1 MEILE
6 ADDREDLS
14 WTDLMGATAGSRN
27 VKIERNPG
35 LTKSESS
42 RDMRPGQFLYRWG
55 ARIYD

>member
-14 WTDLMGATAGSRN
+14 WTDLMGATARCRN

-42 RDMRPGQFLYRWG
+42 RDMRSGQFLYKWS
-55 ARIYD
+55 ARIHD